1 MIYLS
6 FWKKGGEQAERIRP
20 VPEPPLPNPDDVPD
34 DPGPMSLEGVGVR
47 FQFCIAAVGQLEW
60 ERDELIR
67 ELTLLREPSF
77 EAVRRA
83 HEEVLQA
90 FGQKARAELER
101 DALRE
106 EVRTVRCKLFSVT
119 REYVACQFQL
129 EKQQEEL
136 KEKDVQR
143 GDLETVASRLAEE
156 LTQLRTAF
164 MEQREEAQQQL
175 RSLSTRH
182 TSDALQDRRRLSA
195 ELQSLTEEQHSSLE
209 EQYEPRFLRLL
220 EHSERGAA
228 ALKAAQEE
236 LQKLRD
242 ELRPLQGE
250 ECKMRVQRNS
260 LQEQI
265 VLLKR
270 KREEE
275 VHLYREQIQEL
286 EDSMREM
293 KITVQLQQQQN
304 KELEDLKRSL
314 AHELAIYK
322 GCLEI
327 YGQLFKSVTKK
338 E

>member
-1 MIYLS
+1 MS
-6 FWKKGGEQAERIRP
+6 STDKEGENSQAERP
-20 VPEPPLPNPDDVPD
+20 VPESSLPHPNDAPD
-34 DPGPMSLEGVGVR
+34 DPRPLSLDDVGVK
-47 FQFCIAAVGQLEW
+47 FQFCIAAVGQLEQ

-77 EAVRRA
+77 EAVRSA

-101 DALRE
+101 DALQE

-119 REYVACQFQL
+119 REYVTCQFQL
-129 EKQQEEL
+129 ENQREEL
-136 KEKDVQR
+136 KEKQIQR
-143 GDLETVASRLAEE
+143 GDLETLASRLAED

-164 MEQREEAQQQL
+164 VEQREGSQQQL
-175 RSLSTRH
+175 RSLPTRH
-182 TSDALQDRRRLSA
+182 TSHAIQDRRRLSA
-195 ELQSLTEEQHSSLE
+195 ELQSLTAEQHSSLE
-209 EQYEPRFLRLL
+209 DQYEPRLFRLL

-228 ALKAAQEE
+228 ALRVAQEE
-236 LQKLRD
+236 LQKQRD

-250 ECKMRVQRNS
+250 ACKLRVQMNS

-275 VHLYREQIQEL
+275 IHLYREQIQEL
-286 EDSMREM
+286 EDSRREM

-304 KELEDLKRSL
+304 KELEDLRRSL

>member
-1 MIYLS
+1 MS
-6 FWKKGGEQAERIRP
+6 NTDKEGGNSQAERP
-20 VPEPPLPNPDDVPD
+20 VPEPSLPHPDDVQD
-34 DPGPMSLEGVGVR
+34 DPGPMSFEDVGVR
-47 FQFCIAAVGQLEW
+47 FQFCIAAVEQLER

-90 FGQKARAELER
+90 YGQKARTELER
-101 DALRE
+101 DGLQE
-106 EVRTVRCKLFSVT
+106 EVRTVRCKLFNVT

-129 EKQQEEL
+129 ENQREEL
-136 KEKDVQR
+136 KDKEVQR
-143 GDLETVASRLAEE
+143 GGLETLASRLAEE

-164 MEQREEAQQQL
+164 VEQKEGAQQQL
-175 RSLSTRH
+175 RSGPTRH
-182 TSDALQDRRRLSA
+182 TSQALQDRRRLSA

-209 EQYEPRFLRLL
+209 EQYEPRLLRLL
-220 EHSERGAA
+220 EHSERGVA
-228 ALKAAQEE
+228 ALREAQEE

-250 ECKMRVQRNS
+250 ASKMRVQRNS

-286 EDSMREM
+286 EDSRRET

-304 KELEDLKRSL
+304 KELEDLRRSL

-322 GCLEI
+322 
-327 YGQLFKSVTKK
+327 
-338 E
+338 